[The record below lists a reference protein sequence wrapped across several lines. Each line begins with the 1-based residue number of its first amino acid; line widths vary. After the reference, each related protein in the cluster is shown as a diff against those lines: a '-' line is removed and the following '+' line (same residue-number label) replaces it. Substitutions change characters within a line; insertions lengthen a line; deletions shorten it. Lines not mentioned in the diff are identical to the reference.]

1 MPPAAPGLPNST
13 AQRLRACPPRA
24 QTGRR
29 YKPREDAARSLRRLR
44 RALWLQTLHFEDEP
58 QAQPHSA
65 SKDRKLR
72 VLAKIGGHARE
83 MEASV
88 AK

>member
-1 MPPAAPGLPNST
+1 MQHAACE
-13 AQRLRACPPRA
+13 ACN
-24 QTGRR
+24 Q
-29 YKPREDAARSLRRLR
+29 

-58 QAQPHSA
+58 PAQPHSA
-65 SKDRKLR
+65 AKDRKLR

-83 MEASV
+83 MEARV

>member
-1 MPPAAPGLPNST
+1 MPA
-13 AQRLRACPPRA
+13 RA

-29 YKPREDAARSLRRLR
+29 YKPREDAARRLRRLQR
-44 RALWLQTLHFEDEP
+44 GLWLQTLHFEDEP
-58 QAQPHSA
+58 PAQPHPA
-65 SKDRKLR
+65 AKDRKLR
-72 VLAKIGGHARE
+72 VLAKIGTHARE